1 MRSKRI
7 SRLLWAAVIVA
18 AIAVILWRSILL
30 RRPAFHRS
38 TIPDRSLTSPL
49 NQPGGGAA
57 PEESYAVY
65 SALYQKADEPLVF
78 AQDSVTDI
86 PQLNGSCLRP
96 STAEERAMVAA
107 FEEAN
112 RQSHVWQQR
121 FAIPSGYRLLSH
133 DAAGNA
139 LECMSLHSQGAAGC
153 QDLNGVKHIRY
164 LGVPGFNREHTRAL
178 VSVIRM
184 CGFQCG
190 GGGVFAVEKAAA
202 GWQRA
207 PDTAFTSECNWMY

>member
-1 MRSKRI
+1 MRL
-7 SRLLWAAVIVA
+7 SRVLWAVVILA
-18 AIAVILWRSILL
+18 AIAAILWRPMLP
-30 RRPAFHRS
+30 RRPHPQRS
-38 TIPDRSLTSPL
+38 SIPDRSVTSPL

-57 PEESYAVY
+57 PDDSYAVY
-65 SALYQKADEPLVF
+65 SALYQQTDEPLVF
-78 AQDSVTDI
+78 AQESVTDI

-96 STAEERAMVAA
+96 STAEEREMVAA

-133 DAAGNA
+133 DAADNA
-139 LECMSLHSQGAAGC
+139 LACLASHGEGTAGC
-153 QDLNGVKHIRY
+153 EGLTGVKHIRY
-164 LGVPGFNREHTRAL
+164 LGVPGFNRDRTRAL

-184 CGFQCG
+184 CGFECG
-190 GGGVFAVEKAAA
+190 GGGIFVAEKTAA